1 MTFDISAVMT
11 DIGGN
16 IGLFL
21 GFSVLNILVG
31 LIAGFKYCSKK
42 VFFATKN
49 TGQK

>member
-21 GFSVLNILVG
+21 GFSVLNILIG
-31 LIAGFKYCSKK
+31 LIEGFKYCSKK
-42 VFFATKN
+42 VIFATKN
-49 TGQK
+49 SGQK